1 MAITFVKRP
10 TSPLHFEPIETP
22 PEGVLYPGSDQEEE
36 YDERKRAK
44 KKLRVELLAKQYLEG
59 RGLLI
64 QSAALRGPFDN
75 GWINPWASKKRK
87 RGVHS
92 IQWSSR
98 VPATEEGRLK
108 YTELEKGSFTV
119 KRRPVRD
126 VEPAQPNNNLEK
138 RASTARRST
147 EQEEHTAKR
156 RRHEPLEEPNGHHDA
171 QRPVDADSLA
181 YATQQEYWLKTNK
194 HYLQRG
200 ARKDRKSPTPTP
212 IARNGAQEPVSPPPH
227 TKPQLQTMPVPVT
240 PTTQR
245 KYVEP
250 AGFTSINKPLVSK
263 DRENPPATTSRTRT
277 NPQQDKVAIDESD
290 YIRVKERDLDTAD
303 EMTRRRCEEVEWL
316 SREAAKQTELKDG
329 VRWVKMSS
337 RKAFQSCYL
346 GTLGKSGPV
355 EPYVSVPSFTDDAKN
370 TTSLRASSKP
380 PNSSPHA
387 VPPST
392 YVPEFQYGDAGK
404 VYTYGS
410 SRKVGSFVEALEE
423 GQPRPRASSSSSGSD
438 SFAKALGATQV
449 KAGSKQMASSHSL
462 SPVVEDYETTSA
474 KKNTSAM
481 RRLTFTPS
489 GGARVAQRRAS
500 SRPSSSSSSAGPG
513 ASPPKEKEG
522 KENAPKENA
531 FLRTASTKSSDL
543 PISNGIQ
550 SRNSDI
556 FPEAQIA
563 ENAHVQFSQKPSGP
577 STNLLETDK
586 PSPKFPSLDEGD
598 SYANLST
605 QAAFLKAQRSFK
617 DDILSSLKDSPTK
630 KIEKCQAAS
639 RSEGPD
645 VTPPANSGRPN
656 GSVAQWNNFN
666 SQDSDDEGPMST
678 QAMVDAMSPFAI
690 TTVKKYPPSPRERT
704 NFAPSPTRQK
714 PPVPAPVIPPGSSIT
729 AAFRQLSPLRSF
741 DEEFANTLPRK
752 VLSGFH
758 ETRKRVPTEP
768 ASKNTTK
775 GRPRQ
780 PACNNCRK
788 NKVSVDI
795 VLAIVL
801 NKY

>member
-36 YDERKRAK
+36 YDEGKRAK
-44 KKLRVELLAKQYLEG
+44 KKLRIELLAKQYLEG

-64 QSAALRGPFDN
+64 QSAALRGPFDK
-75 GWINPWASKKRK
+75 GWVNPWASKKRK

-108 YTELEKGSFTV
+108 YTELEEGSSTV
-119 KRRPVRD
+119 KRRPLRD
-126 VEPAQPNNNLEK
+126 VELAQPDNNLEK
-138 RASTARRST
+138 RASTARRWT

-171 QRPVDADSLA
+171 QRPVHADSPA

-194 HYLQRG
+194 PYLQRG
-200 ARKDRKSPTPTP
+200 ARNDRKSPTPTP
-212 IARNGAQEPVSPPPH
+212 IARNGAQKPVTPPPH
-227 TKPQLQTMPVPVT
+227 TKPQSQTKPVPVT

-245 KYVEP
+245 KYGEP
-250 AGFTSINKPLVSK
+250 AGFTSINKPLISK
-263 DRENPPATTSRTRT
+263 DRENLPATTSRTRT
-277 NPQQDKVAIDESD
+277 NPQHDEAATEESD
-290 YIRVKERDLDTAD
+290 YIGVKERDLDTAD
-303 EMTRRRCEEVEWL
+303 EMTKHGCEEVKWL
-316 SREAAKQTELKDG
+316 SQEAVRQTELKDG
-329 VRWVKMSS
+329 VRRAKKSS
-337 RKAFQSCYL
+337 QKAFQPCCL
-346 GTLGKSGPV
+346 GTLGKSGRL
-355 EPYVSVPSFTDDAKN
+355 EPYVSVLSFTDDAK
-370 TTSLRASSKP
+370 TIAGLRASSKP
-380 PNSSPHA
+380 PKPSSRA

-392 YVPEFQYGDAGK
+392 YVPEFQYRYAGK
-404 VYTYGS
+404 VYSYGS
-410 SRKVGSFVEALEE
+410 SREDASFVEAPEE
-423 GQPRPRASSSSSGSD
+423 DQPRPRATSSSSTGSD
-438 SFAKALGATQV
+438 SFAEALGAAQV
-449 KAGSKQMASSHSL
+449 KAGSKQMASFHSS
-462 SPVVEDYETTSA
+462 SPVIEDHETTSV

-489 GGARVAQRRAS
+489 GTARVAQRRTS

-513 ASPPKEKEG
+513 ASPPKEREP
-522 KENAPKENA
+522 KENAPKENVL
-531 FLRTASTKSSDL
+531 LRTASTKSSDL
-543 PISNGIQ
+543 LISNGNH
-550 SRNSDI
+550 SRNSVI
-556 FPEAQIA
+556 LPEAQIA
-563 ENAHVQFSQKPSGP
+563 ENALVQLSQKPLGP

-598 SYANLST
+598 SYVNLST

-617 DDILSSLKDSPTK
+617 DDVLSSLKDSPTK
-630 KIEKCQAAS
+630 KIEKCQAAL
-639 RSEGPD
+639 RPEGPD

-656 GSVAQWNNFN
+656 SSVAQWSNVN
-666 SQDSDDEGPMST
+666 SQDSDDEGQMST

-690 TTVKKYPPSPRERT
+690 TTVKKHPPALQEPTS
-704 NFAPSPTRQK
+704 FAPSPTRQK
-714 PPVPAPVIPPGSSIT
+714 SPTPAPGIPPGPPTT
-729 AAFRQLSPLRSF
+729 AIFRQFSPLRSF
-741 DEEFANTLPRK
+741 NEEFANALPQK

-758 ETRKRVPTEP
+758 ENQKLIPTEP

-788 NKVSVDI
+788 NKVSVD
-795 VLAIVL
+795 VMLAIVL
-801 NKY
+801 K